1 MIRTNQY
8 CHSHSLSDDC
18 SCNVTQFCNKSTWK
32 FTFRVFP
39 QWVEHNSCASPSSS
53 SHLTEPLEEVP
64 DSVSDITDPL
74 LIPSCHKQ
82 LLPTSLS
89 LPSPR
94 RKAGGEEL
102 AFPELHKAQNLW
114 DDQSH
119 KEDLAIFI
127 PVLRPGGQLRDLP
140 KSPLQGER
148 AHHRQKNNMLQ
159 KSSLFHWLQREF
171 NGDKT
176 PCTAALGA
184 SRACS

>member
-18 SCNVTQFCNKSTWK
+18 SCNVTQFCNKATWK

-89 LPSPR
+89 LPSPH
-94 RKAGGEEL
+94 RKAGGEEQG
-102 AFPELHKAQNLW
+102 FPELHKAQNLW

-127 PVLRPGGQLRDLP
+127 PVLRPGGQLGTYQNLP
-140 KSPLQGER
+140 FRENVLTIDRKITCS
-148 AHHRQKNNMLQ
+148 KNLP
-159 KSSLFHWLQREF
+159 SS
-171 NGDKT
+171 
-176 PCTAALGA
+176 TAYRGSLMETKHPAQQLWGA